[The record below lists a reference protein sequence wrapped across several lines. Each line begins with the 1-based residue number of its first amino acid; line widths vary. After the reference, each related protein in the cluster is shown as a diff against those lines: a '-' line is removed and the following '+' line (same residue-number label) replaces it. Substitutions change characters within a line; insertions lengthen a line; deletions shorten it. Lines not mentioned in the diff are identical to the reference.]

1 MKSEKK
7 EDKMTIMLSIVRT
20 WRQAHKEFQGN
31 LLEQAYELN
40 DSAELLQIV
49 HKMPYTAHQSETEA
63 KNKVRVEPNTGKLK
77 LWITCFSSN

>member
-1 MKSEKK
+1 MPSTDLRNSSTSDLIGDPLDKACSKARVPCKIITNYVSMKSEKE

-40 DSAELLQIV
+40 DSA
-49 HKMPYTAHQSETEA
+49 
-63 KNKVRVEPNTGKLK
+63 
-77 LWITCFSSN
+77 

>member
-1 MKSEKK
+1 MI
-7 EDKMTIMLSIVRT
+7 IMLSIVRT

-63 KNKVRVEPNTGKLK
+63 KKKQG
-77 LWITCFSSN
+77 